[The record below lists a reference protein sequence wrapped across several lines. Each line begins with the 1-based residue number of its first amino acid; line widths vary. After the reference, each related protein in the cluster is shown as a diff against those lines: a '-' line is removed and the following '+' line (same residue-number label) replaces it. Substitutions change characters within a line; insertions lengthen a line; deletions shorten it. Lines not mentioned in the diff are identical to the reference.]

1 MMMMMM
7 VLAYLLLAYPALAVE
22 PDEMLDNPILEERAR
37 LLTRNLR
44 CLVCEGE
51 VIDESNAPFARNVRT
66 AVRQKIMDGS
76 SDHDIITWLR
86 SVYGERIFLH
96 SPPSFHH
103 LLLWLAPFLFIG
115 GGFWWLT
122 RGRRN

>member
-1 MMMMMM
+1 MMM
-7 VLAYLLLAYPALAVE
+7 LLLTYLLITTPAFAVE
-22 PDEMLDNPILEERAR
+22 PDEMLRDPILEERAR

-51 VIDESNAPFARNVRT
+51 VIDESNAPFARNVRA
-66 AVRQKIMDGS
+66 AVRQKITDGA

-96 SPPSFHH
+96 SSPSFHH

>member
-1 MMMMMM
+1 MMM
-7 VLAYLLLAYPALAVE
+7 VLAYLLLASPALAVE
-22 PDEMLDNPILEERAR
+22 PDEMLRNPILEERAR
-37 LLTRNLR
+37 QLTRNLR

-51 VIDESNAPFARNVRT
+51 VIDESNAPFARHLRT
-66 AVRQKIMDGS
+66 AVRQKIVDGA

-86 SVYGERIFLH
+86 SVYGERIFLQ
-96 SPPSFHH
+96 SPPSIHH

-122 RGRRN
+122 RGRRQ

>member
-1 MMMMMM
+1 MMM
-7 VLAYLLLAYPALAVE
+7 LLLTYLLITTPALAVE
-22 PDEMLDNPILEERAR
+22 PDEMLRDPVLEERAR
-37 LLTRNLR
+37 QLTRNLR

-51 VIDESNAPFARNVRT
+51 VIDESNAPFARHLRA
-66 AVRQKIMDGS
+66 AVRQKIADGA

-96 SPPSFHH
+96 STPSIHH

-122 RGRRN
+122 KSRRK